1 MKSNG
6 SGTKQ
11 NSDDFF
17 DWDFEVGSSPF
28 SDQEDRRDKTSPAD
42 PPRQETKTGAD
53 EARTARQRAG
63 DGVYRPEY
71 GRPPRRPAAERENA
85 FNAVAWLLEGAT
97 GLMEELQHNDLGLS
111 EEFWTHAYAAR
122 QESLLALRA
131 ALDDLIERSSVERQK
146 QAERAK
152 RRQRRGGIDIE
163 F

>member
-6 SGTKQ
+6 SE
-11 NSDDFF
+11 SDKRVDDLF
-17 DWDFEVGSSPF
+17 DWDFEVSSSIKAGEAGDAPP
-28 SDQEDRRDKTSPAD
+28 SPPPSRKAEASAED
-42 PPRQETKTGAD
+42 
-53 EARTARQRAG
+53 ARSGRQRAA
-63 DGVYRPEY
+63 DRSYRPEY
-71 GRPPRRPAAERENA
+71 GPPPRRPAAERENA
-85 FNAVAWLLEGAT
+85 FNVVAWLLEGAS

-122 QESLLALRA
+122 QETLLALRA
-131 ALDDLIERSSVERQK
+131 ALDDLIARSASEREK

>member
-6 SGTKQ
+6 SGTKK
-11 NSDDFF
+11 NSEDLF
-17 DWDFEVGSSPF
+17 DWDFEVGSSTL
-28 SDQEDRRDKTSPAD
+28 SDQQGKQDKDSPAE
-42 PPRQETKTGAD
+42 PRREDAD
-53 EARTARQRAG
+53 EARTGRQRAA
-63 DGVYRPEY
+63 DGAYRPEY

-85 FNAVAWLLEGAT
+85 FNAIAWLLEGAT

-111 EEFWTHAYAAR
+111 EEFWIHAYAAR

>member
-6 SGTKQ
+6 SGTKK
-11 NSDDFF
+11 NSDDPF
-17 DWDFEVGSSPF
+17 DWDFEVSSSTV
-28 SDQEDRRDKTSPAD
+28 SDQQDKQDKTSPAD
-42 PPRQETKTGAD
+42 PPRQETKTSEGA
-53 EARTARQRAG
+53 ARTGRQRAG
-63 DGVYRPEY
+63 DGAYRPEY

-85 FNAVAWLLEGAT
+85 FNAAAWLLEGAT

-122 QESLLALRA
+122 QETLLALRA
-131 ALDDLIERSSVERQK
+131 ALDDLIERSSADRQK